1 MNLFYLDRDINQKV
15 HYHCDKHVVKMCI
28 ETAQLLCTS
37 LYRYELPA
45 PYKPTHSKH
54 PTTLWVGDR
63 MQHYHWLKLF
73 GLALCAEYKWR
84 YEKKTYFRKRN

>member
-1 MNLFYLDRDINQKV
+1 
-15 HYHCDKHVVKMCI
+15 
-28 ETAQLLCTS
+28 
-37 LYRYELPA
+37 
-45 PYKPTHSKH
+45 
-54 PTTLWVGDR
+54 